1 MHRVLIAALFIIV
14 YTIGFKFFYSHYP
27 IRLRKK
33 HYEYYIV
40 FLVIL
45 LIISILFKKE
55 INMLP

>member
-1 MHRVLIAALFIIV
+1 VRWYVIVFVIV
-14 YTIGFKFFYSHYP
+14 YSIGFRVFYSRSH